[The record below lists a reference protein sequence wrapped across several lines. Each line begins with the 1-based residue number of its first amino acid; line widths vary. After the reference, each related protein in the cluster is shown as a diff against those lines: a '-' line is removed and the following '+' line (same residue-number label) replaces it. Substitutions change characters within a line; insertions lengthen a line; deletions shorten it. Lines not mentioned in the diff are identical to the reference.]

1 MRVNR
6 SQIVNG
12 LTDYIRSD
20 ITPKMD
26 KAMQIILSVGVNSA
40 LANNRIM
47 DSVFD
52 NTIVSSLLEDDGSGT
67 YEITG
72 VLDAMKK
79 AIDQYGSF
87 PVTIP
92 AIPLLSP
99 REITLNLDASDVE
112 SIRRR
117 IGGYNA
123 DHQEII

>member
-72 VLDAMKK
+72 VLDAMKRRSTSTGVSPS
-79 AIDQYGSF
+79 QSRRSRSC
-87 PVTIP
+87 PRVRS
-92 AIPLLSP
+92 LSTST
-99 REITLNLDASDVE
+99 RAM
-112 SIRRR
+112 
-117 IGGYNA
+117 
-123 DHQEII
+123 